1 MAIEISLVGGCI
13 RVGRFYHS
21 MEYILR
27 ANILFKI
34 RPLDIVFPV
43 VMAIVFLGV
52 CPAPIVWG
60 GYL

>member
-1 MAIEISLVGGCI
+1 
-13 RVGRFYHS
+13 

-27 ANILFKI
+27 ANILFKT
-34 RPLDIVFPV
+34 RPIDIVFSV
-43 VMAIVFLGV
+43 VVAIVFLGV